1 MFKLPAMK
9 SCLGYQFKFQDDISP
24 PTHPCALR
32 VMEAQIPSHY
42 VDEYVS
48 KDITILVVGQTSAG
62 KSTQIDGI
70 LNYLLAIKFGE
81 KVRFKVVNENE
92 TVTQA
97 SLKAGAAASQTD
109 MVTAYKIPA
118 IKGGP
123 VKSNLTII
131 DTPGFGD
138 TRGLHFDT
146 KIVDQMKQFFRE
158 FGQHVACLTGVCFVT
173 QASAARLTE
182 SQQYVWD
189 AILGLFGK
197 DIEQNIAV
205 CFTFADGEKP
215 QALEAVRSGGIPMT
229 TCCKF
234 NNSALFVEPTQQSD
248 ALSKMF
254 WDMGK
259 KSMADFFH
267 ALLAFTPKSLHLT
280 KQVMDER
287 EHLEA
292 TLESLGPQ
300 VQLVLSTANSLQQS
314 EQLAAFDD
322 TMKSTK
328 DFTTTIQVPKF
339 RKKPV
344 RAGQNTTTCTTCD
357 RTCHENCVY
366 ANDSSKSQCC
376 VMSNGYCTACP
387 RKCHW
392 SKHQNLPYILE
403 WYSETQKQTLDE
415 LKAKYDSAN
424 EGKANVQKILQ
435 GILDE
440 LVRNHKLLADL
451 LVRTKKCK
459 ERLAEI
465 AMRPSVLPSEE
476 YIQIMIE
483 NEKSNQKPGWQNRV
497 PVLEKLKKNSALLK
511 NAEDP
516 QFTERLL
523 KDFRED
529 EKTKVAVST
538 VTTWFSKQSWWRGG

>member
-1 MFKLPAMK
+1 
-9 SCLGYQFKFQDDISP
+9 
-24 PTHPCALR
+24 
-32 VMEAQIPSHY
+32 
-42 VDEYVS
+42 
-48 KDITILVVGQTSAG
+48 
-62 KSTQIDGI
+62 
-70 LNYLLAIKFGE
+70 
-81 KVRFKVVNENE
+81 
-92 TVTQA
+92 
-97 SLKAGAAASQTD
+97 
-109 MVTAYKIPA
+109 
-118 IKGGP
+118 
-123 VKSNLTII
+123 
-131 DTPGFGD
+131 
-138 TRGLHFDT
+138 
-146 KIVDQMKQFFRE
+146 
-158 FGQHVACLTGVCFVT
+158 
-173 QASAARLTE
+173 
-182 SQQYVWD
+182 
-189 AILGLFGK
+189 
-197 DIEQNIAV
+197 
-205 CFTFADGEKP
+205 
-215 QALEAVRSGGIPMT
+215 MT

-234 NNSALFVEPTQQSD
+234 NNSALFVEHTQQSD

-259 KSMADFFH
+259 TSMADFFH

-357 RTCHENCVY
+357 RTCHEN
-366 ANDSSKSQCC
+366 DSSKSQCC

-451 LVRTKKCK
+451 LVRAKKCK

-497 PVLEKLKKNSALLK
+497 PVLEKLKKNSAPLK

-538 VTTWFSKQSWWRGG
+538 VTTWFGKQSWWRGG